1 MSTGEPDPIG
11 AAESDLAGSD
21 AAGSDAAVL
30 VRADGV
36 ILVRA
41 GKVELGQ
48 GVLTALAQIAADA
61 LGADL
66 GQVRMLAARTGA
78 GPDEGFTAGSRSI
91 SHSGPLLREACAQ
104 VRAACTAEAAR
115 RWGVSPAEVTVRR
128 GEFRCGPLTTTYAD
142 LATPTPPR
150 TTAPSATAAPPTSA
164 PQTFRPPDAT
174 QAEAPVFVG
183 VSVPRLD
190 LPDKVAGRP
199 RFIHDLRLEGLL
211 YGRVLRPP
219 SPGARL
225 RHLTPTP
232 GLRVVRDGSFL
243 GVLAETEPEA
253 DRALERLGKAAEW
266 DERDTLP
273 DEHDLPAFLR
283 RGPHETIH
291 VREPS
296 GARPQGEV
304 RGATYSRPYIAHASI
319 APSCAAARWN
329 RDGTLEVW
337 SHTQGVHPL
346 RQALAQILDHDRI
359 EVRHVEGAG
368 CYGHNA
374 ADDVA
379 LDAALLARAADG
391 RPVQVR
397 WSRRDELTW
406 APFGSAMSVD
416 VAAVVDEAGLVRSWE
431 YDVWS
436 QGHLSRPGYAGV
448 PGLLAGA
455 HLEHPW
461 TYPPAADPPAQ
472 AGGGM
477 TRNAEPIY
485 DFPRVEVTGHRVL
498 ETPIRSSSLR
508 SLGAFMNVFAIESF
522 MDELAQAAG
531 MDPLAYRLA
540 HLSDPR
546 AREVLRRVTIA
557 AGWGGPGLGLGFA
570 RYKGVGAY
578 CAAVAEVEAEHDVRV
593 RRLTIAVDVGQVVNP
608 DGVRNQIEG
617 GATQAASW
625 TLKERVRFDRRGITS
640 GDWESYPILRFSEA
654 PEVAVELVE
663 HPGTPSVGA
672 GEAAQG
678 PVAAAIANAL
688 AATLGAR
695 VRDLP
700 LDREA
705 VINAIQ

>member
-1 MSTGEPDPIG
+1 MSVSVGP
-11 AAESDLAGSD
+11 
-21 AAGSDAAVL
+21 
-30 VRADGV
+30 DGV
-36 ILVRA
+36 ISVRA

-66 GQVRMLAARTGA
+66 AQVRMLPARTGE
-78 GPDEGFTAGSRSI
+78 GPDEGLTAGSMSI
-91 SHSGPLLREACAQ
+91 ARSGPALRAACAR

-115 RWGVSPAEVTVRR
+115 RWDVSPDQVTVRR
-128 GEFRCGPLTTTYAD
+128 GEFRYGDQTTTYAGLAKAVD
-142 LATPTPPR
+142 LETGEPPIQDEP
-150 TTAPSATAAPPTSA
+150 A
-164 PQTFRPPDAT
+164 
-174 QAEAPVFVG
+174 VFVG

-199 RFIHDLRLEGLL
+199 RFVHDLRLPGQL

-219 SPGARL
+219 SPAARL
-225 RHLTPTP
+225 KTLTPYED
-232 GLRVVRDGSFL
+232 LHVVRDGSFL

-253 DRALERLGKAAEW
+253 DRALARLRKAAEW

-273 DEHDLPAFLR
+273 DEHDLHGFLR
-283 RGPHETIH
+283 EGPHETIQVH
-291 VREPS
+291 P
-296 GARPQGEV
+296 ATGEQPE
-304 RGATYSRPYIAHASI
+304 GTTLDATYSRPFIAHASI

-329 RDGTLEVW
+329 ADGTLEVW

-346 RQALAQILDHDRI
+346 RRALSQVLGLAPEDI

-379 LDAALLARAADG
+379 LDAALLARETPG

-416 VAAVVDEAGLVRSWE
+416 VAAVVDAAGLVRSWE
-431 YDVWS
+431 YDMWS
-436 QGHLSRPGYAGV
+436 QGHTSRPGYSGA

-455 HLEHPW
+455 HLERPW
-461 TYPPAADPPAQ
+461 TYPAAADPPPAS
-472 AGGGM
+472 GSGM
-477 TRNAEPIY
+477 ARNAVPIY
-485 DFPRVEVTGHRVL
+485 DFPRLAVTGHRVL
-498 ETPIRSSSLR
+498 ETPIRSSALR

-522 MDELAQAAG
+522 MDELALAAG
-531 MDPLAYRLA
+531 QDPLAYRLA

-546 AREVLRRVTIA
+546 GREVLRRATRA
-557 AGWGGPGLGLGFA
+557 AGWGSPRPEGQGRGLGFA
-570 RYKGVGAY
+570 RYKGNGAY
-578 CAAVAEVEAEHDVRV
+578 CAVVAEVEAEHDVRV

-625 TLKERVRFDRRGITS
+625 TLKERVRFDRRRITS

-654 PEVAVELVE
+654 PEVSVELVE

-678 PVAAAIANAL
+678 PVAAAIANAV
-688 AATLGAR
+688 ADSIGVR

-700 LDREA
+700 LTRD
-705 VINAIQ
+705 AILAAIERA